1 MSTLA
6 STSESLWA
14 EHGLTGLVLSA
25 LFGLILVFVKT
36 ISSKDS
42 AHREFIREM
51 LSEERGERK
60 ETRRELTANN
70 DKLSDAIDSLA
81 SEIRNQNRGT

>member
-1 MSTLA
+1 MSILA
-6 STSESLWA
+6 SASESLWA

>member
-1 MSTLA
+1 
-6 STSESLWA
+6 
-14 EHGLTGLVLSA
+14 VLSA